1 VNVIIVYAT
10 KHGSTQGVAG
20 AVADALRERGAQVT
34 LRPARAVREPVAGY
48 GLVVLGAALYSGRW
62 HRDAHRFL
70 KRHRRELAGVPV
82 AVFGMG
88 PRSDTEDAWQRSRAQ
103 LDRALGKHRWL
114 SPAAVTVFGGVD
126 PPGRRNHPQRD
137 LRNWQTIRVW
147 AAQACRRRSFAR
159 SRRRP
164 TPAATGAG
172 GTACRLEPSATLAKS
187 CRRG

>member
-1 VNVIIVYAT
+1 MNVIIVYAT

-34 LRPARAVREPVAGY
+34 LRPARAVRTGRRIR
-48 GLVVLGAALYSGRW
+48 LGRA
-62 HRDAHRFL
+62 
-70 KRHRRELAGVPV
+70 RRG
-82 AVFGMG
+82 AVH
-88 PRSDTEDAWQRSRAQ
+88 
-103 LDRALGKHRWL
+103 RALGKHRWL

-172 GTACRLEPSATLAKS
+172 GTACRLEPSATLAKAAAAVS
-187 CRRG
+187 PRPTCDSGGRGFDGACIDRLISRRSNSGVCTRHRRRRGPRVR

>member
-1 VNVIIVYAT
+1 MNVIIVYAT

-48 GLVVLGAALYSGRW
+48 GLVVLGAPLHSGRW

-70 KRHRRELAGVPV
+70 
-82 AVFGMG
+82 
-88 PRSDTEDAWQRSRAQ
+88 
-103 LDRALGKHRWL
+103 RALGKHGWL

-147 AAQACRRRSFAR
+147 AAQAL
-159 SRRRP
+159 
-164 TPAATGAG
+164 AAAGGAG
-172 GTACRLEPSATLAKS
+172 RAMAG
-187 CRRG
+187 G